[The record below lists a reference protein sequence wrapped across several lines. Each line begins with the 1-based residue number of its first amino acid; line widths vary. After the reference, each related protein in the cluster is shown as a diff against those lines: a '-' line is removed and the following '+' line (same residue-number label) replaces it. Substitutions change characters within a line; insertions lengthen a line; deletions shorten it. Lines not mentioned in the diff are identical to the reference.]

1 MLLSQMA
8 GYNFPTLA
16 MWPAPFYEKGAGHL
30 MYELKLR
37 DDGSLHWYTRF
48 IIADNG
54 GVRVDFYIDLN
65 TATDYAMV
73 NNQRLIENIET
84 LSLTDLEKRS
94 LVLKVEK
101 NIMATSRRL
110 NEEQLMLKEA
120 IRKNVQCELP
130 IYEELLVPDN
140 NDNLKKSLVSVLNE
154 TPYIQLARLNKYGVT
169 LGKRGLN
176 EWVRI
181 PHNKKTAKYYYRE
194 RIARGFGFCGSAHW
208 GKTKSAIRTQLL
220 PRANQLLQLSSVKR
234 MLAEAQIKGQKA
246 LVSGNFVFWFESKGT
261 VGWCI
266 KELSDTDSSKSG
278 NTLWGEGKILSKNHG
293 RIVVLPYLKENG
305 DYVLGH
311 TKNAPNDGKAL
322 PRHQDDYVELPFEVL
337 EDDLMIGLFGE
348 LNYE

>member
-1 MLLSQMA
+1 MA

-16 MWPAPFYEKGAGHL
+16 MWPAPFYEKGAGYL

-37 DDGSLHWYTRF
+37 DDGSVHWYTRF
-48 IIADNG
+48 INADNG

-65 TATDYAMV
+65 TATDYAVV
-73 NNQRLIENIET
+73 NNQQLIENIET
-84 LSLTDLEKRS
+84 LSLTDLGKRS

-120 IRKNVQCELP
+120 IRKNSQCELP
-130 IYEELLVPDN
+130 ISEELLVPDN

-154 TPYIQLARLNKYGVT
+154 TPYVQLARLSKYGVT

-181 PHNKKTAKYYYRE
+181 PHNKKTAKYNYRE

-234 MLAEAQIKGQKA
+234 MLAEAQIKGQKV

-266 KELSDTDSSKSG
+266 KELSDTDLSKSG